1 MDKTHRGKN
10 LILVSLN
17 LKSPQPDLPTNLKNL
32 RIREERSRCVRC
44 SAFALPP
51 TEPWRVC
58 ARQVRVARAQAG
70 HSGCAGARA
79 GLYLRETPGAQGG
92 LREGSV
98 PLLSSRGEGLS
109 PEERG
114 SSPGSGAAS
123 PGTANV
129 RPRSPGDAGHSS
141 LRRRRAPEGSGRR
154 LQVTR
159 GWTLATVIFH
169 PSCNLGQELSLK
181 VR

>member
-1 MDKTHRGKN
+1 MDKAHRGKN

-58 ARQVRVARAQAG
+58 ARQVRVVRAQAG

-123 PGTANV
+123 PGTANA
-129 RPRSPGDAGHSS
+129 RPRSPEMLGTARRGAGELQRAQDGAYRSQESGLWPPSS
-141 LRRRRAPEGSGRR
+141 SIPA
-154 LQVTR
+154 
-159 GWTLATVIFH
+159 ATW
-169 PSCNLGQELSLK
+169 
-181 VR
+181 VRNFL